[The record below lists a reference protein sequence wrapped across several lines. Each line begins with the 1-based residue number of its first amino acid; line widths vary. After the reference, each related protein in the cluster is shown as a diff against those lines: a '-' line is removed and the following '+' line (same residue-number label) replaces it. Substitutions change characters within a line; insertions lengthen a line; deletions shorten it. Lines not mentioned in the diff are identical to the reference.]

1 MNVANGDWRTPRCS
15 SSRDSLNPSNRR
27 GLPRFST
34 GTSRATLARRFH
46 DLVGQ
51 TPIGYLTSWRL
62 TLAADVLTETDTP
75 LEAVARQVGYGD
87 AFALSAA
94 FKRVRGISPSHYR
107 QGRTIRPAGTVK
119 QPVSS
124 LRVAR
129 IPDVYEGWGN
139 WLQTQQAP
147 EAGARASGPFLTG
160 PKARIRCPR
169 STISWF

>member
-1 MNVANGDWRTPRCS
+1 MSRGGAVTPAGAGAVCRAS
-15 SSRDSLNPSNRR
+15 AA
-27 GLPRFST
+27 

-62 TLAADVLTETDTP
+62 TLAADVVTETDTP

-107 QGRTIRPAGTVK
+107 QA
-119 QPVSS
+119 
-124 LRVAR
+124 AR
-129 IPDVYEGWGN
+129 S
-139 WLQTQQAP
+139 
-147 EAGARASGPFLTG
+147 ARLGL
-160 PKARIRCPR
+160 
-169 STISWF
+169 